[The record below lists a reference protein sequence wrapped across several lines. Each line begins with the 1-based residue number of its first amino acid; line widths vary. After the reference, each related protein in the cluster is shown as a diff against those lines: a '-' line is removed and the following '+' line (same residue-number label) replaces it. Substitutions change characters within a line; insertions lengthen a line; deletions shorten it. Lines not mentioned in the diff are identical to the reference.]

1 MESNQDFGSLL
12 SITPSGSTPAPS
24 GSGFGD
30 LLSAQPAPAKSYR
43 QPAATGPI
51 DDTAIGAVADQE
63 GLTPTQRRVMT
74 ALLGQESGNGR
85 NTATSTDGARG
96 AGQIIPATF
105 SRYAKPGET
114 IDNTDHNLAV
124 MARIV
129 KDLGNKFG
137 DDPAK
142 IATGY
147 FSGEGNVGKDAAW
160 KNDRAD
166 GNGKRVSS
174 YVQDVLGRL
183 GSIGE
188 SKAAQPAGQLPDLA
202 KIPKWGEIAAGK
214 KFQGLSGDDQL
225 KVKGQYFDEVIAPH
239 AKAAGADVDSERQ
252 KFLATDAPP
261 TQAEI
266 DAASKPA
273 FLAPRQRMT
282 PQEKQS
288 GSVLEGQ
295 DMTAPDLSTTS
306 RVPVKPEMRQ
316 AFNAKWDASSKDE
329 RDALAQ
335 RPDWVGML
343 ARERAGVFERYD
355 QGKEVPGVGR
365 MPSVADKLDTRTEG
379 RTSRLISEGVDPQ
392 FAEAPARMG
401 AAAGVAPG
409 KEMAYLERATG
420 TVGKSDFDFE
430 TQAMFDPNQ
439 STNGLNNALTRGLA
453 KAGLG
458 IGKSI
463 TGLAQFEAEV
473 LGMDDSVVAR
483 TKDAGKWVRNKEN
496 AIGERGDL
504 ITRNLEGAINSIVQN
519 MPIMIGGVK
528 GAAQATM
535 LAGMAMQ
542 TFGQEYSDGR
552 SKGQSVGDA
561 TTRAGVFAAFEVIG
575 EKFGLGE
582 TLKAYKAAAK
592 GLPADQIAGF
602 LWAALK
608 KEVPGEVL
616 TTTGQFA
623 TDKFSPEGVALNP
636 NATGVD
642 YLKQVGDTIIQT
654 LMQSG
659 ITAGGTTGV
668 SKAVQFLSAP
678 KMPEDEFARALQSE
692 IDNKQFNREG
702 INEQVV
708 RSMNPDGTLYVP
720 TQRQDY
726 SRPAVQPA
734 EEAGAPAVNPPA
746 APAATAPTSPAQ
758 QVIESIAPDANATND
773 DDVRAMADSRLEM
786 LRDKLAGDDD
796 SDQPTGSLTPA
807 QQQELTQLEAAGDD
821 VAKLRQI
828 YGLDQPSTE
837 KTNET
842 QQQDQATGPAQ
853 RPGAGDENGLSSGP
867 ADLGGNQPGTKTSGT
882 EVGAPAGQRHEGLP
896 AEDAV
901 SESEA
906 ELEARLEREA
916 MQAEDTPVETQDD
929 GVDPPFFD
937 NEFSQEQT
945 ANVPQP
951 QELGTQEGQAAGP
964 QGEAPAAEQPVTPPK
979 TEKEAKAQREQKQP
993 EPEFTRKEIPAMSD
1007 EELVAAQQYYSDR
1020 GHKRAAKIEK
1030 ELNKRAQAKQ
1040 ESNGTQAPQAQQ
1052 ATQEGLQGQAQGD
1065 QDQERAKLVADLE
1078 AAEARYKARDYD
1090 PRGGESLAWFA
1101 ISDAR
1106 TALEEYDLKKLVPPN
1121 VIIKP
1126 KTEREAKERKD
1137 QVQQP
1142 APTGEAPE
1150 AGAGASQPTQA
1161 ATALDA
1167 ELQDALAH
1175 LGDVLSDVFQPKMN
1189 MMPAQYGAG
1198 DLLPALSKVVEL
1210 LVRKGFKK
1218 FSEATAQAAQAMRSH
1233 EKTAQFVDQ
1242 ISPRQW
1248 KAAYNAVAEFH
1259 EGTDTEE
1266 DVSAISNDDV
1276 KALAGAK
1283 KVEEKSTAKPPVTE
1297 PVATA
1302 HDLHTPEGKFKVAQ
1316 TLADEF
1322 IGGASF
1328 GSIIEARKRI
1338 GELIGG
1344 KKIEPGTE
1352 LAKQADETIEVAVVL
1367 AGRAIVE
1374 AGRKQGR
1381 SPQVIFN
1388 RLVSLYNAQPNLAVR
1403 SSTSVRDQA
1412 YSTPVPLA
1420 FVASEL
1426 AGVTYDTKM
1435 VESTA
1440 GNGMLAIGA
1449 KIGNVTVNE
1458 LNPKRAAMLEA
1469 MGFKPTTQNAATQ
1482 TIAPAKSQDAV
1493 VINPPF
1499 GVTKDTNGQT
1509 IIYEVSPSYGTSEV
1523 DHAIVFKTLEAL
1535 KDDGRAVLI
1544 IGGSNATTEEG
1555 RRDDYRGKSKRTF
1568 AFNLYGKYNVV
1579 DHFTIDG
1586 SLYSKQGA
1594 SYPVDVIVIEG
1605 RGKSQRDLPAADLPK
1620 IITSYDELKEKL
1632 NGTRTLVPEGDVRTD
1647 RTDGSQD
1654 STGQGDG
1661 EGLGGGTGGSGTGSG
1676 GQGSRQPAGGVRSS
1690 GGGGTGSGRGSR
1702 TGNGAAKPQPADS
1715 VQSGDAG
1722 TGPVPGDSGRADTGS
1737 QGSTESL
1744 PDGLGGTSVVNGE
1757 RVESGLTDRRGE
1769 EQETEGQVAYT
1780 PHSNAAS
1787 VGTLV
1792 PAAMRDAI
1800 EASLQKMEDQ
1810 FGNLDDYVAER
1821 LNMDPETVRSNF
1833 SAEQVDALALSIK
1846 NAEEGRG
1853 FIIGDQT
1860 GIGKGRVVAAM
1871 IRYALVN
1878 DKVPIFVTEKPNLY
1892 ADMIRDLD
1900 DIGMTDELGLDTKK
1914 PRILITNSS
1923 ESIPYS
1929 IIREVNGEPAE
1940 TNLTLKSPKSGDAMN
1955 KLMREMMA
1963 GESLGEYKVIFT
1975 TYSQLQTVK
1984 GKVTDRM
1991 NFVKQFG
1998 AGNYMIFDESHNAG
2012 GAGETQARN
2021 KEQREKAEN
2030 GESLVEGRAA
2040 YVRQLVTAAYGTFF
2054 SSATYA
2060 KRPDVMD
2067 LYSSTNMKLAVD
2079 RLSQLG
2085 EAIKHGGVPM
2095 QQVVANM
2102 LTTDGQYIRRERTF
2116 AGVAYDTVETKVDKQ
2131 TAENMASA
2139 MRAVLAFSR
2148 AKEKVITAIQKEMD
2162 KEGAM
2167 VREIGGSKASIEG
2180 ANFGAIM
2187 HNLIDQMLLSLKAQD
2202 SVRHAMDRLQAGEKV
2217 VLTVSN
2223 TMGSFLKDY
2232 AEEMGLN
2239 MGDPVSLS
2247 FADLYQRYLEKQ
2259 RWVTI
2264 KDGGGMKTKR
2274 RLADAELGPGL
2285 VSMFNAI
2292 AEQIRNSGFGSAP
2305 ISPIDYLHNEL
2316 RKAGYKTDEIT
2327 GRTATLSY
2335 EGGTPK
2341 LTSRSANIKQRVNA
2355 VRGFNN
2361 GTVDVLILNQ
2371 AGSTGLSLHASS
2383 KFKDQRKRHMII
2395 VQAEKNIDTHMQ
2407 MLGRVHRTGQIIA
2420 PAYSQMMADVPAEM
2434 RPAAVLLKKMASL
2447 NANTTASRKSSVTAD
2462 GVVDFMNDY
2471 GGQVAQ
2477 EYLLD
2482 NLDVY
2487 DGLGLR
2493 GRLQFAKDSS
2503 DATEDDIRKF
2513 TGYIP
2518 ILPIKQQEEIYL
2530 DLIDRYN
2537 ELLERENSM
2546 GTNKLEAKVI
2556 DLDAETLST
2565 RTITEDKGDPS
2576 IFASPANMEQ
2586 VNVKRTVKPFT
2597 STEVLDMVDERLGG
2611 KSAHEVTAQ
2620 HLADLKER
2628 AAKFAQERIAK
2639 MSAEKDADPVKIE
2652 TQKNQLNLV
2661 YANTKTILENYHIGQ
2676 SIAVSDTMQNI
2687 VYGVITDIKPAKR
2700 TANPA
2705 AGSDWKVSIALAN
2718 GDAKSLSLTFS
2729 QIGSKFN
2736 LKQESRVN
2744 WYNGETQQ
2752 AEMMSVLS
2760 IFDKGATSRR
2770 EKRWIVTGNI
2780 LAGYA
2785 KYPGQIITFTRKD
2798 GTTGQGVLMSRQFDF
2813 EKEQKNQPVRL
2824 KTGLEAVKFIQ
2835 QYQGTVGTQDGIL
2848 RVNKQGNRY
2857 NIVVPAS
2864 KKDGG
2869 SYYLDQQITA
2879 ITGDFYKRSSTM
2891 SASLYY
2897 ADDVV
2902 KVLEYVMQVRQEPI
2916 VALTHA
2922 DKAREMMAEQNGQ
2935 RFADLRATPSYAFAG
2950 MPESNRVNARD
2961 KLNKLEKKLEA
2972 GKITEAEYVLGV
2984 REVTRAMND
2993 QSDERAYKAVM
3004 TERRRGADWIV
3015 AQLMRGVADNVVP
3028 RHQAEFAKWMLD
3040 QNPNLANDLGYSITS
3055 KQGDNARGDYNP
3067 ISKVIRLFSSNLDE
3081 QGETAVHE
3089 ILHHTER
3096 MMPGEVQ
3103 DAVLREWQR
3112 AWDAAFK
3119 KADPKLKAAMQDMLQ
3134 SAFGDKK
3141 AGERVGKAFANGVLD
3156 YDKHYQL
3163 YSPSE
3168 FWAVN
3173 ATRILSN
3180 RYKASGSWIQR
3191 AAQWF
3196 KEFVQRVKGM
3206 LGLRSDAPII
3216 KAMNNLMK
3224 GEGAFVSQQMLV
3236 NKDYSMWLAEKE
3248 VEQQENDAPV
3258 RDIVGR
3264 VQRNVTQFFGNRQ
3277 NLRTFSAYDRTLST
3291 QFNKALKD
3299 EHYGKVFAFV
3309 NAMQNEV
3316 SLTSIRPSELA
3327 PGILR
3332 KVDDF
3337 KSAIKT
3343 LVAGADKNKSM
3354 AGATNA
3360 LISGTL
3366 AGDNVLEGKVWTEEE
3381 LRNNFRLDDAG
3392 VALYQQA
3399 RAAVDASLD
3408 EVAAAE
3414 AYAMAQGYVPK
3425 QSRRIIIDK
3434 PQSTNRVIFG
3444 AIRQA
3449 RKLLETAL
3457 ENARNQQASPERIAY
3472 LEESIKGY
3480 NDTEERVAAIFAKA
3494 RDLKNAGYMPLMRFG
3509 KFHVGA
3515 EQVDEHGKVI
3525 RGDDG
3530 SPATLSYQM
3539 FETMAEAAEAKRQLE
3554 MQYAGQDV
3562 RVYAGPHS
3570 NESHKLYS
3578 GISPETLALFA
3589 EEVGADKVLK
3599 ELYKNALSERSALK
3613 RRLERKAVA
3622 GYSQDLPRILANFVT
3637 SNGRFAAQRYYM
3649 RDLNNAIKY
3658 IPKRTKGD
3666 VLDEAI
3672 KLREHIMNPNDPAA
3686 PVSAAMFAWFLGGSV
3701 ASAVVNLSQ
3710 PILMTGPYLT
3720 QFGVGTASK
3729 ALAKA
3734 LPMALGKK
3742 QIADQD
3748 LRKALKRASQEGIV
3762 EAQEIFHLYSQGAQG
3777 VSAQLAN
3784 ALSKIPFAG
3793 DRLKAGTE
3801 GVRARS
3807 EAFFTLWGMM
3817 FSAAESF
3824 NRKLTFLAAW
3834 DVAMQTRNPNPY
3846 AFAVRAVNETQGI
3859 YNKANRP
3866 NWARGPVGRT
3876 VLTFKQFSL
3885 MYVELVKRMWK
3896 AGPEG
3901 KRAAMVMLGMLMLAA
3916 GEEGLPF
3923 SQDLDDLIDTLGQW
3937 MDFDTNVKRSKRR
3950 LAYDMLGEKLGDLFL
3965 YGASSA
3971 LPLDFSG
3978 RLGLGNLIPGSGL
3991 AKKSSEGNKLREVT
4005 EVVGPTGSLI
4015 QQINDAYEAASE
4027 GNLRK
4032 AFENVAPKAA
4042 KDLMAGAKMATTGY
4056 ATDTVGRKNMDVTLA
4071 DAAIKAVGFNPT
4083 KLAEASR
4090 ARAPIMQDRALQKAT
4105 ESSIVDTWARGVALQ
4120 DEGLMADA
4128 QQKLERWNEKNPD
4141 NPVQINSDQIRQK
4154 ARQYLM
4160 DQNTRIIKSTPREL
4174 RGRAGLDL
4182 AR

>member
-12 SITPSGSTPAPS
+12 STTPSGSTPAPA

-30 LLSAQPAPAKSYR
+30 LLSTSTKPVRSTPAG
-43 QPAATGPI
+43 ATGPI
-51 DDTAIGAVADQE
+51 DDAAIGAVADRE

-74 ALLGQESGNGR
+74 ALLGQESSNGR
-85 NTATSTDGARG
+85 NTATSVDGARG
-96 AGQIIPATF
+96 VGQIIPATF
-105 SRYAKPGET
+105 QRYAKPGES
-114 IDNTDHNLAV
+114 IDSTDSNLAV

-129 KDLGNKFG
+129 KDLGAKFG

-147 FSGEGNVGKDAAW
+147 FSGEGNVGTESPW
-160 KNDRAD
+160 KSDRAD

-183 GSIGE
+183 GGISE
-188 SKAAQPAGQLPDLA
+188 AKAETKQSLPDLA

-214 KFQGLSGDDQL
+214 KFQALSGDEQL
-225 KVKGQYFDEVIAPH
+225 QVKGKYFDEVIAPH
-239 AKAAGADVDSERQ
+239 AQAAGADVQAERQ
-252 KFLATDAPP
+252 KFLAKDAPP
-261 TQAEI
+261 TQAEL

-273 FLAPRQRMT
+273 FIAPRQRMT
-282 PQEKQS
+282 PGEKPKQ
-288 GSVLEGQ
+288 SVLEGQ
-295 DMTAPDLSTTS
+295 DMTPPDLPTTS
-306 RVPVKPEMRQ
+306 RVPVKPDVRQ
-316 AFNAKWDASSKDE
+316 AFNAKWDAATAPE
-329 RDALAQ
+329 REAMAQ

-343 ARERAGVFERYD
+343 ARERSGVFERYD

-365 MPSVADKLDTRTEG
+365 MPSVGDKFDPRAEA

-392 FAEAPARMG
+392 FADAPARMG

-409 KEMAYLERATG
+409 QEMAYLDRRTG
-420 TVGKSDFDFE
+420 TIGKSDFDFE
-430 TQAMFDPNQ
+430 TQALFDPNQ
-439 STNGLNNALTRGLA
+439 SSNGLNNPLSRGLA

-458 IGKSI
+458 IGKAV

-473 LGMDDSVVAR
+473 LGMDGVAKS
-483 TKDAGKWVRNKEN
+483 TQDAGKWLRGKED
-496 AIGERGDL
+496 AIGERGDML
-504 ITRNLEGAINSIVQN
+504 TRNLEGAVNSIAQQLPMMV
-519 MPIMIGGVK
+519 GGVK
-528 GAAQATM
+528 LASQAIP
-535 LAGMAMQ
+535 LAGMAVQ

-561 TTRAGVFAAFEVIG
+561 TTRAGIFAAFEVIG

-582 TLKAYKAAAK
+582 TLKAYKAAAQ
-592 GLPADQIAGF
+592 GLPSDQIMGF

-623 TDKFSPEGVALNP
+623 TDKFGPQGVALNP
-636 NATGVD
+636 NATGAD
-642 YLKQVGDTIIQT
+642 YLKQVADTIVQT
-654 LMQSG
+654 MMQSG

-668 SKAVQFLSAP
+668 SKAVQFLNAP
-678 KMPEDEFARALQSE
+678 KLPEDEFARALQQQVDST
-692 IDNKQFNREG
+692 QFDRNA
-702 INEQVV
+702 INEQVI
-708 RSMNPDGTLYVP
+708 RSMNPDGTLYMPVE
-720 TQRQDY
+720 RQDY
-726 SRPAVQPA
+726 SRPAPAAITPGTGNQPA
-734 EEAGAPAVNPPA
+734 QGAAPITPGSSPA
-746 APAATAPTSPAQ
+746 AQAIQ
-758 QVIESIAPDANATND
+758 SITPDQNATND
-773 DDVRAMADSRLEM
+773 DDVRALAESRLEM
-786 LRDKLAGDDD
+786 LRAKLAGDDD
-796 SDQPTGSLTPA
+796 SGDMTGSLTPG
-807 QQQELTQLEAAGDD
+807 QQAELNQLEAAGDD
-821 VAKLRQI
+821 VAKLRRI

-837 KTNET
+837 KQRET
-842 QQQDQATGPAQ
+842 DQQDQATGAAQ
-853 RPGAGDENGLSSGP
+853 RQGAGNENGLASGP

-896 AEDAV
+896 AGESV
-901 SESEA
+901 SESESDR
-906 ELEARLEREA
+906 EARREREA
-916 MQAEDTPVETQDD
+916 IQNEGNLPATEPEDDSD
-929 GVDPPFFD
+929 IPFD
-937 NEFSQEQT
+937 APTKQEQT

-951 QELGTQEGQAAGP
+951 QELGTQTQEAAGP
-964 QGEAPAAEQPVTPPK
+964 QGEAQGEQVAPK
-979 TEKEAKAQREQKQP
+979 TEREAKAQRENKPQ

-1007 EELVAAQQYYSDR
+1007 EELVAAQTYYSDR

-1030 ELNKRAQAKQ
+1030 EIKKRAQLKQ
-1040 ESNGTQAPQAQQ
+1040 ESNGTQAPQAEQ
-1052 ATQEGLQGQAQGD
+1052 AEAQGPA
-1065 QDQERAKLVADLE
+1065 QQP
-1078 AAEARYKARDYD
+1078 AAEAVDLTEINAQMPAGYEARDE
-1090 PRGGESLAWFA
+1090 GTSLALYK
-1101 ISDAR
+1101 DGQR
-1106 TALEEYDLKKLVPPN
+1106 TDLHGLSRVN
-1121 VIIKP
+1121 GAS
-1126 KTEREAKERKD
+1126 ELLRHAKMRAAQD
-1137 QVQQP
+1137 QQP
-1142 APTGEAPE
+1142 APAGETPVEGSGESQAP
-1150 AGAGASQPTQA
+1150 QA
-1161 ATALDA
+1161 APDALDA

-1175 LGDVLSDVFQPKMN
+1175 LGDVLSDVFQPKAGI
-1189 MMPAQYGAG
+1189 MPNQYGAG

-1218 FSEATAQAAQAMRSH
+1218 FSEATAQAAKAMRGN
-1233 EKTAQFVDQ
+1233 EKTAPFVDQ

-1266 DVSAISNDDV
+1266 SVA
-1276 KALAGAK
+1276 ALSTEEVQALIGGQP
-1283 KVEEKSTAKPPVTE
+1283 VEKPSTE

-1302 HDLHTPEGKFKVAQ
+1302 LDLHTPEGKFKVAQ

-1328 GSIIEARKRI
+1328 KTIIEARKRI
-1338 GELIGG
+1338 GELIG
-1344 KKIEPGTE
+1344 KPIEAGTE
-1352 LAKQADETIEVAVVL
+1352 LAKQADEAIEVAVVL
-1367 AGRAIVE
+1367 AGREIVQ

-1381 SPQVIFN
+1381 SPQVIFD
-1388 RLVSLYNAQPNLAVR
+1388 RLVDLYNRQPNLSVR
-1403 SSTSVRDQA
+1403 SSTSVREQA

-1420 FVASEL
+1420 YVASEL
-1426 AGVTYDTKM
+1426 AGVTYDTKLL
-1435 VESTA
+1435 ESTA
-1440 GNGMLAIGA
+1440 GNGMLTIGA
-1449 KIGNVTVNE
+1449 KPSNVVANE
-1458 LNPKRAAMLEA
+1458 LNPKRAEMLRA
-1469 MGFKPTTQNAATQ
+1469 LGFNPTTKNAATE
-1482 TIAPAKSQDAV
+1482 TLRHAGYPVDAV

-1499 GVTKDTNGQT
+1499 GATKDEAGNT
-1509 IIYEVSPSYGTSEV
+1509 IIYEVKPNYGTREV
-1523 DHAIVFKTLEAL
+1523 DHAIVFNSLKAL

-1544 IGGSNATTEEG
+1544 VGGSNATSEDG
-1555 RRDDYRGKSKRTF
+1555 RREDYRSKGKRTF
-1568 AFNLYGKYNVV
+1568 YFNLYGEYNVV
-1579 DHFTIDG
+1579 DHFTVDG

-1632 NGTRTLVPEGDVRTD
+1632 NGTRRVVPEGDVRTD
-1647 RTDGSQD
+1647 RTDSGQD
-1654 STGQGDG
+1654 STGQGNG
-1661 EGLGGGTGGSGTGSG
+1661 EGLGGSPGGSGAGTGGSGSG
-1676 GQGSRQPAGGVRSS
+1676 QPIVSVRAGR
-1690 GGGGTGSGRGSR
+1690 GGGTGSGRGSR
-1702 TGNGAAKPQPADS
+1702 TGDGAAKPQPADS

-1722 TGPVPGDSGRADTGS
+1722 TAPVPGDSGRTDTGS
-1737 QGSTESL
+1737 QGSTE
-1744 PDGLGGTSVVNGE
+1744 PVVDGLGGDSVVTGE

-1769 EQETEGQVAYT
+1769 EQETSGQVAYT
-1780 PHSNAAS
+1780 PHSQAAS

-1821 LNMDPETVRSNF
+1821 LNMDPETVRTNF
-1833 SAEQVDALALSIK
+1833 SAEQVDALALAIK

-1892 ADMIRDLD
+1892 ADMIRDLG
-1900 DIGMTDELGLDTKK
+1900 DIGMTDELALDTKK

-1929 IIREVNGEPAE
+1929 ILREVNGEPVE
-1940 TNLTLKSPKSGDAMN
+1940 TNLTLKAPKSGDAMN
-1955 KLMREMMA
+1955 KLMRDMMQ

-2012 GAGETQARN
+2012 GAGETQART
-2021 KEQREKAEN
+2021 KEQREKAKN
-2030 GESLVEGRAA
+2030 GDSLVEGRAA
-2040 YVRQLVTAAYGTFF
+2040 FVRGLVTAAYGTFF

-2116 AGVAYDTVETKVDKQ
+2116 AGVSYDTVETKVDKT

-2139 MRAVLAFSR
+2139 MRSVLAFSR
-2148 AKEKVITAIQKEMD
+2148 AKEKVINAIQAEMD

-2167 VREIGGSKASIEG
+2167 IREMGGEKSTIQG
-2180 ANFGAIM
+2180 ANFGSIM

-2202 SVRHAMDRLQAGEKV
+2202 SVRHAVERLKAGEKV

-2223 TMGSFLKDY
+2223 TMGSFLQDY

-2239 MGDPVSLS
+2239 IGDPVSLS

-2259 RWVTI
+2259 RWVTV
-2264 KDGGGMKTKR
+2264 KDGNGQKTKR
-2274 RLADAELGPGL
+2274 RLSDQELGPAL
-2285 VSMFNAI
+2285 VKMFNDI
-2292 AEQIRNSGFGSAP
+2292 GEQIRNAGFGSAP

-2316 RKAGYKTDEIT
+2316 RKLGYKTDEIT

-2341 LTSRSANIKQRVNA
+2341 LTSRSATIKQRVNA

-2361 GTVDVLILNQ
+2361 GDVDVLILNQ

-2447 NANTTASRKSSVTAD
+2447 NANTTASRKSSVTAE

-2471 GGQVAQ
+2471 GGQVVHEFLRDNPEVQ
-2477 EYLLD
+2477 EAIGGNKVIKLTE
-2482 NLDVY
+2482 
-2487 DGLGLR
+2487 
-2493 GRLQFAKDSS
+2493 DSS

-2513 TGYIP
+2513 TGYVP
-2518 ILPIKQQEEIYL
+2518 ILPIKQQEEIYR

-2546 GTNKLEAKVI
+2546 GTNKLEAKAI
-2556 DLDAETLST
+2556 DLDAETLSS
-2565 RTITEDKGDPS
+2565 RPITEDKGDPS
-2576 IFASPANMEQ
+2576 IFAAPANMEQ
-2586 VNVKRTVKPFT
+2586 VNVKRTVKPF
-2597 STEVLDMVDERLGG
+2597 SSKEVLDMVEERLGG
-2611 KSAHEVTAQ
+2611 QTAEQVTVEQKKDLLARAQ
-2620 HLADLKER
+2620 V
-2628 AAKFAQERIAK
+2628 FAQERMAK
-2639 MSAEKDADPVKIE
+2639 LKADKDADPVKIE
-2652 TQKNQLNLV
+2652 AQKNLLNLI
-2661 YANTKTILENYHIGQ
+2661 YNNTKTILDNYYIGQ
-2676 SIAVSDTMQNI
+2676 QISLADKLGMVG
-2687 VYGVITDIKPAKR
+2687 YGVITDIKPAKR

-2705 AGSDWKVSIALAN
+2705 AGSDWKVQIALAN
-2718 GDAKSLSLTFS
+2718 GDAKSLSITFS
-2729 QIGSKFN
+2729 QIGTKYT
-2736 LKQESRVN
+2736 LKQESSVN

-2760 IFDKGATSRR
+2760 IFDKGTTSRR
-2770 EKRWIVTGNI
+2770 EKRWMVTGNI

-2785 KYPGQIITFTRKD
+2785 KYPGQIISYTRKD

-2813 EKEQKNQPVRL
+2813 DKEQKNQPVRV
-2824 KTGLEAVKFIQ
+2824 KTGLDAVKFIDG
-2835 QYQGTVGTQDGIL
+2835 YQATIGTQDGVL
-2848 RVNKQGNRY
+2848 RIFKQGATFKF
-2857 NIVVPAS
+2857 VVPSS
-2864 KKDGG
+2864 KKQGG
-2869 SYYLDQQITA
+2869 TYFLDPELIKL
-2879 ITGDFYKRSSTM
+2879 IGEDFYKRGSTM
-2891 SASLYY
+2891 SAGLYY
-2897 ADDVV
+2897 ADDAA
-2902 KVLEYVMQVRQEPI
+2902 KVIDYLINVRQEPL
-2916 VALTHA
+2916 VAITHGDKLKAMMA
-2922 DKAREMMAEQNGQ
+2922 DKSEQ

-2950 MPESNRVNARD
+2950 MPEQKRVNARD
-2961 KLNKLEKKLEA
+2961 KLNKLEKKLDD
-2972 GKITEAEYVLGV
+2972 GQITEAEYVMAV
-2984 REVTRAMND
+2984 REITSAMND
-2993 QSDERAYKAVM
+2993 QADERAYKAVM
-3004 TERRRGADWIV
+3004 TGRRRGADWIV
-3015 AQLMRGVADNVVP
+3015 AQLMRGVADNTVP
-3028 RHQAEFAKWMLD
+3028 RHEAEFAKWLLD
-3040 QNPNLANDLGYSITS
+3040 QNPNIANDLGYSITS
-3055 KQGDNARGDYNP
+3055 KDGESARGDYNP
-3067 ISKVIRLFSSNLDE
+3067 MSQVMRLFSNNLDDD
-3081 QGETAVHE
+3081 GGTAVHE

-3096 MMPGEVQ
+3096 MMPQAVQ
-3103 DAVLREWQR
+3103 EGVLRAWQR

-3119 KADPKLKAAMQDMLQ
+3119 KADPKLKAAMQDMLL

-3141 AGERVGKAFANGVLD
+3141 AGERVGKAFSDGVLD

-3180 RYKASGSWIQR
+3180 RYEASGSWVKR
-3191 AAQWF
+3191 AIQWF
-3196 KEFVQRVKGM
+3196 KEFVQRVKGV
-3206 LGLRSDAPII
+3206 LGLRSDAPILKSI
-3216 KAMNNLMK
+3216 DSMMK
-3224 GEGAFVSQQMLV
+3224 GDGAFVSKEMLV
-3236 NKDYSMWLAEKE
+3236 NVDHSMWLAEKDL
-3248 VEQQENDAPV
+3248 EQRANYAPV
-3258 RDIVGR
+3258 RDIVR
-3264 VQRNVTQFFGNRQ
+3264 NVQRNVTQFFGNRQ
-3277 NLRTFSAYDRTLST
+3277 NLRTFSAYDRSLST

-3316 SLTSIRPSELA
+3316 SLTSIRPAELA

-3337 KSAIKT
+3337 GSAIKT
-3343 LVAGADKNKSM
+3343 LVRGADRNKSM
-3354 AGATNA
+3354 QGATNA
-3360 LISGTL
+3360 LLAGTL
-3366 AGDNVLEGKVWTEEE
+3366 AGGNVLEGKVWTDEE
-3381 LRNNFRLDDAG
+3381 LRNNFQLDDAG

-3408 EVAAAE
+3408 EIAAAE

-3425 QSRRIIIDK
+3425 QSRRLIIDK
-3434 PQSTNRVIFG
+3434 PQSANRVIFG
-3444 AIRQA
+3444 AIRSA

-3457 ENARNQQASPERIAY
+3457 ENARNQQASLERIEY
-3472 LEESIKGY
+3472 LEEAIKGY
-3480 NDTEERVAAIFAKA
+3480 NDTEERVSAIFAKA
-3494 RDLKNAGYMPLMRFG
+3494 RDLKKAGYMPLMRFG
-3509 KFHVGA
+3509 KFHVGV
-3515 EQVDEHGKVI
+3515 EQVDQHGKVI
-3525 RGDDG
+3525 RGEDG
-3530 SPATLSYQM
+3530 SPATLSYQR
-3539 FETMAEAAEAKRQLE
+3539 FETMAEANEARRKLE
-3554 MQYAGQDV
+3554 IEYAGQDV
-3562 RVYAGPHS
+3562 NIYAGTHS

-3589 EEVGADKVLK
+3589 EEVGADKALK

-3613 RRLERKAVA
+3613 RRLERKAIA
-3622 GYSQDLPRILANFVT
+3622 GYSQDLPRILANFIT

-3701 ASAVVNLSQ
+3701 ASAAINLSQ
-3710 PILMTGPYLT
+3710 PILMTAPYLA
-3720 QFGVGTASK
+3720 QFGVGTAS
-3729 ALAKA
+3729 AAMAKA

-3742 QIADQD
+3742 QITDND
-3748 LRKALKRASQEGIV
+3748 LRAALKRASQEGIV

-3793 DRLKAGTE
+3793 DKLKAGTE
-3801 GVRARS
+3801 GVRARA

-3824 NRKLTFLAAW
+3824 NRKLTFIAAW
-3834 DVAMQTRNPNPY
+3834 DVAIKTKNRNPY

-3876 VLTFKQFSL
+3876 VMTFKQFSL
-3885 MYVELVKRMWK
+3885 MYVELLKRMWK
-3896 AGPEG
+3896 SGPEG
-3901 KRAAMVMLGMLMLAA
+3901 KRAAMIMLGMLMLAA

-3937 MDFDTNVKRSKRR
+3937 MGFDTNAKRSKRR
-3950 LAYDMLGEKLGDLFL
+3950 LAYEMLGQQLGDLFL
-3965 YGASSA
+3965 YGVSSA

-3978 RLGLGNLIPGSGL
+3978 RLGLGNLIPGTGL
-3991 AKKSSEGNKLREVT
+3991 LKQSSEGNKLREVT

-4015 QQINDAYEAASE
+4015 QQINDAYEAAAD

-4032 AFENVAPKAA
+4032 AFENAAPKAV
-4042 KDLMAGAKMATTGY
+4042 KDVMAGAKMATTGY
-4056 ATDTVGRKNMDVTLA
+4056 ATDTKGRKNMEVTLA
-4071 DAAIKAVGFNPT
+4071 DAAVKAVGFNPT

-4090 ARAPIMQDRALQKAT
+4090 ARAPVMQDAAMQKNT
-4105 ESSIVDTWARGVALQ
+4105 ESAIVDTWARGIALQ
-4120 DEGLMADA
+4120 DEGMMADA
-4128 QQKLERWNEKNPD
+4128 QKKLESWNAKNPKT
-4141 NPVQINSDQIRQK
+4141 PIAINNDQIRSK

-4160 DQNTRIIKSTPREL
+4160 DQNTRIIKSAPREL
-4174 RGRAGLDL
+4174 RGQVGLDL
-4182 AR
+4182 AN